1 MSFTRNKYDKTYYD
15 EYLRTVNSFSDEI
28 MNVPRNVQPNGCF
41 NNNPEVRQSKMQ
53 NIRNIDAETSLR
65 NLDYRQD
72 DRPANC
78 GNDICKTQMLGG
90 DEVKQ
95 SPCNFV
101 TSSTRLDNPA
111 SNIRG
116 VGINRFEYPLSIRPL
131 CENMMGVSSR
141 LLVKDNYKLK
151 VDTPL
156 DQSMFKPVGGEL
168 KCKPIMS
175 GCYL

>member
-1 MSFTRNKYDKTYYD
+1 MSFTRNIYDKTYYD
-15 EYLRTVNSFSDEI
+15 DYLKTDNSFSDEI
-28 MNVPRNVQPNGCF
+28 INVPRNVQSNGCF
-41 NNNPEVRQSKMQ
+41 NNNPEVRQSTMQ
-53 NIRNIDAETSLR
+53 NMRNINDENSLR

-78 GNDICKTQMLGG
+78 GNDICKTQILGG

-95 SPCNFV
+95 SECNFV
-101 TSSTRLDNPA
+101 TNSTRLDNPA

-116 VGINRFEYPLSIRPL
+116 VGINRFEYPLTLRPL
-131 CENMMGVSSR
+131 CEDLLGVSSR

-156 DQSMFKPVGGEL
+156 DQSSFLPTGGDL
-168 KCKPIMS
+168 TCKPIMA
-175 GCYL
+175 GCYI